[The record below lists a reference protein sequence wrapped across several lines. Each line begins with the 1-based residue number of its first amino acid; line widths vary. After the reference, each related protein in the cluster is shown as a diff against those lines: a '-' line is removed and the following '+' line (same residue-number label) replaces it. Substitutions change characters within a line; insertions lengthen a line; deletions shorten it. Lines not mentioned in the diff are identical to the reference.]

1 MEFNWSLLLT
11 ALGLAFVIEGVP
23 YFLFAEKMP
32 RFLELVSRQS
42 PGTIRSMALFAMIAG
57 AGLIWLAGH

>member
-1 MEFNWSLLLT
+1 MQFNSSLFVT

-32 RFLELVSRQS
+32 RFL
-42 PGTIRSMALFAMIAG
+42 ALLAGQGSKPLRFMGLIAMLAG
-57 AGLIWLAGH
+57 SLLIWLASS

>member
-1 MEFNWSLLLT
+1 MQFNTSLFFT

-32 RFLELVSRQS
+32 RFLAQLAGQGAKPLRFM
-42 PGTIRSMALFAMIAG
+42 GLIAMLAG
-57 AGLIWLAGH
+57 SLLIWLASR